1 MGVITINSLRLQAHH
16 GVLDQE
22 RRVGNTFEIS
32 LRINVPSADLAAAAD
47 DLGLTVNYAE
57 IVSIIKDEMRIPS
70 RLIEN
75 VAFRIAR
82 AIRCRFGAMIE
93 SGEITVAKLAPPI
106 PAQMEKVSY
115 TCKI

>member
-1 MGVITINSLRLQAHH
+1 MGVITIDGLRLQAHH
-16 GVLDQE
+16 GVLEQE

-32 LRINVPSADLAAAAD
+32 LRINVPSSDRAAVTD
-47 DLGLTVNYAE
+47 DLSLTVNYAE
-57 IVSIIKDEMRIPS
+57 IISIIKYEMRTPS
-70 RLIEN
+70 HLIEN

-82 AIRCRFGAMIE
+82 AVRTRFGALIE

-106 PAQMEKVSY
+106 PAQLEKVSY

>member
-1 MGVITINSLRLQAHH
+1 MGVITIDGLRLQAHH

-32 LRINVPSADLAAAAD
+32 LWIDVPSSDSAAATD
-47 DLGLTVNYAE
+47 DLSLTVNYAE
-57 IVSIIKDEMRIPS
+57 IISIIKNEMRIPS

-82 AIRCRFGAMIE
+82 AVRDRFGAMIGA
-93 SGEITVAKLAPPI
+93 GEIIVAKLAPPI
-106 PAQMEKVSY
+106 PAQLEKVSY

>member
-1 MGVITINSLRLQAHH
+1 MGVITIDSLRLQAHH

-32 LRINVPSADLAAAAD
+32 LRIDVPSADKAAAAD

-82 AIRCRFGAMIE
+82 AIRGRFGEMIE

-106 PAQMEKVSY
+106 PAQLEKVSY